1 MLLNIAKVN
10 WGKTLPTNGT
20 DWVRFPFYFGQ
31 VKYSIINK
39 DMVYLLSGV
48 NNKWVKYRSLYH
60 SRMGRMT
67 LNENRFHIGQIKQ
80 GVIIVIP
87 DLAKRKRGEHT

>member
-10 WGKTLPTNGT
+10 WGKHYQPTEQIGL
-20 DWVRFPFYFGQ
+20 DLLFFFDQ